1 MDRALFLLHSQL
13 SVDYLPHE
21 TLPPSV
27 RLQPN
32 PQEVRVKELLAHA
45 DEVNQNRHCLSIA

>member
-13 SVDYLPHE
+13 FVDYLPHE

-45 DEVNQNRHCLSIA
+45 DEVNRNRHCLSIA